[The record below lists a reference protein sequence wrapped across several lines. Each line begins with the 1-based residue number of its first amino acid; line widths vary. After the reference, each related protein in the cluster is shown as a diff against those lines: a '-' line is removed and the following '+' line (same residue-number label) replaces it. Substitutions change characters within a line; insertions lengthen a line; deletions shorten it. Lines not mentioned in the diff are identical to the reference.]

1 MEIKK
6 SIILKKGKEQSL
18 LRFHPWVFS
27 GAVEKMEGNPVSGD
41 WVNIYDYKNNF
52 LGAGHYQQSSIT
64 ARILSFDKITPDV
77 NFWKNKL
84 SEALNSRKNIGIPKE
99 NVTNVFR
106 LVHGEGDGLPGL
118 IIDVYDKVA
127 VIQSHSTGMHQDRKL
142 IAQALKEVLGDVITA
157 IYYKSENDKNS
168 EGYLIGEATVPA
180 VVLENGIQ
188 FKVNWIEGQKTGF
201 FIDQRDN
208 RQLLKNYTKGKKV
221 LNTFCYT
228 GGFSVYALKAGAELV
243 HSVDS
248 SKPAIELTDENVS
261 LNFKDV
267 KINHQ
272 SYNEDVFKFLEE
284 NKNQYNLIILDPPA
298 FAKHR
303 DAKSNAIKGYQR
315 LNHIALKNIMPGGI
329 IFTFSCSQ
337 VISRDLFYHT
347 IVSAAILAKRKVRV
361 LHHLSQG
368 PDHPVSIFH
377 VEGEYLK
384 GLVLEVD

>member
-1 MEIKK
+1 MEIKNR
-6 SIILKKGKEQSL
+6 IILKRGKEQSV

-27 GAVEKMEGNPVSGD
+27 GAVEKIEGNPVSGD

-64 ARILSFDKITPDV
+64 ARILSFQEMIPGID
-77 NFWKNKL
+77 FWKIKL
-84 SEALNSRKNIGIPKE
+84 SEALNARRNIGLPQEK
-99 NVTNVFR
+99 VTNVFR

-118 IIDVYDKVA
+118 VIDVYDKVA
-127 VIQSHSTGMHQDRKL
+127 VIQSHSSGMHKDRNL
-142 IAQALKEVLGDVITA
+142 IAQALKEIMGEEITA
-157 IYYKSENDKNS
+157 IYYKSENDKES
-168 EGYLIGEATVPA
+168 GEYLIGESTVP
-180 VVLENGIQ
+180 VVVSENGTL
-188 FKVNWIEGQKTGF
+188 FKVNWVEGQKTGF

-208 RQLLKNYTKGKKV
+208 RQLLMKYAYGKKV

-248 SKPAIELTDENVS
+248 SKSAIGLTDENVR
-261 LNFKDV
+261 LNFRDE
-267 KINHQ
+267 KINHE
-272 SYNEDVFKFLEE
+272 SFPDDVFKFLEE

-303 DAKSNAIKGYQR
+303 DAKSNAMKGYQR

-337 VISRDLFYHT
+337 VINRELFYNT

-361 LHHLSQG
+361 LHHLSQA

-377 VEGEYLK
+377 SEGEYLK